1 MKQTKLLQEQGK
13 KDQLEIERLTKLM
26 SENELQSKRELAAA
40 MANVKK
46 AVEDGASQAAR
57 DAEIIAQL
65 KATMEERQLQM
76 KKDQEERQRQAK
88 ADQDTIVDL
97 QRRMIEGG
105 YSCSLLLKYLY
116 NLPYSPILST
126 HPLNSS
132 YQHILSPHPIN
143 TPHQNTLSKPA
154 LTNRFSLTIIAVFY
168 PPS

>member
-13 KDQLEIERLTKLM
+13 KDQLEIERLTKVM

-65 KATMEERQLQM
+65 KATIEERQLQM

-105 YSCSLLLKYLY
+105 YSCSLLLKYPH
-116 NLPYSPILST
+116 NLPYPPILST
-126 HPLNSS
+126 HP
-132 YQHILSPHPIN
+132 IN
-143 TPHQNTLSKPA
+143 TTYHHTLSTHLIKTPYRSP
-154 LTNRFSLTIIAVFY
+154 LLRTLFH
-168 PPS
+168 